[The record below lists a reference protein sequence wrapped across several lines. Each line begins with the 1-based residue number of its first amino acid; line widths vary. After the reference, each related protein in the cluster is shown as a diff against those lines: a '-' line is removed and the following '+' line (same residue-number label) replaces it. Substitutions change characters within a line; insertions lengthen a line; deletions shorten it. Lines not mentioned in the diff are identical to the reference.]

1 MSTLNHS
8 QKYDPPLNGELLS
21 TILSEVN
28 DAILVSDILG
38 NITYYAGNISEIFGY
53 SASEFNQISQITQLI
68 EPSLFAQLIAAVKKT
83 EILPPNSTKIS
94 DYTLDKFG
102 NRHWL
107 EIKVKKI
114 TLAPEL
120 FLFIFRELTQVQ
132 QLKNE
137 LKHSREELEKL
148 VQLRTEQ
155 LKLANLQLE
164 QQIVERQRAEAEIQ
178 NTVQR
183 LMTILET
190 VAEGITFGEETG
202 NFELFNSKMEEITG
216 YTKSEANSCENFL
229 AQIYPDNCEYQK
241 VINGLK
247 KLKETG
253 QNIHRETTIKT
264 KNGQEKTLWVST
276 SLLRDGDR
284 YLFLSA
290 YRDITQRQL
299 AEKALA
305 ESEARK
311 KAILAAIPDAIFCLD
326 QEGTFLEFIPAEQF
340 HPWVPP
346 NQFIGQQITQVLP
359 KKLAKKLEKLIQKT
373 LKTKTTQFL
382 EYQLPVK
389 HQIHDYEVRMA
400 VFQENQVLAIVRDIS
415 DRKQAERA
423 VQKQMQW
430 NQLILQTT
438 IDGFFRFDAAGNI
451 LKVNS
456 AFMEIMQY
464 SEAEL
469 LSMKVQDLLALESPE
484 EIRKHLQAICF
495 PSAVKNLEQ
504 NQGQFA
510 QDPAKI
516 SERLKSKYRRADGT
530 IIHVELSVTV
540 TQLGDEKLMFA
551 FVRDISD
558 LVSTSQ
564 ALIDS
569 QRFIEKI
576 TDTVPVL
583 IYIYDLIEQK
593 NTYFNSQ
600 ISEILGYDF
609 AKIQEMEKAGT
620 LLSNLLH
627 PEDILSE
634 INLKK
639 RWAAVADGQIIQT
652 EMRLQDAAGVW
663 RNFQCEETLFLRDAN
678 GLPKQILGAG
688 IDITEQKRNQ
698 QQLLRLSK
706 AVASSSDAIAITDL
720 SGIPIYLNPA
730 FTKLFGYELDS
741 IIQQQGVSM
750 LYADPTLNTSVLN
763 TIKQGLSWRGEV
775 KIRNHNQDFLDIL
788 LRADAIKDET
798 DKIVSFVYIYTDIS
812 ERKRAQEQL
821 AQHIIE
827 LARSNAEVEQF
838 AYVASHDLQ
847 EPLRVITSYTQLLA
861 RRYLG
866 QLDPKADKYIEFVVK
881 AAQRMQQLIED
892 LLEFSRL
899 GSQKTE
905 LVPVE
910 CEAVLNMAL
919 ERLSSPIALNDTIIN
934 HEPLPV
940 VLGDRTQLV
949 ELFQNLIANGIKYRT
964 ERAPI
969 IHISATRIENYWRF
983 AVSDNGIGIDPE
995 FRERIFTIFQRLHTH
1010 GEYSGTGIGLAI
1022 CKKIVQRHYGEIW
1035 VESQV
1040 GAGSTFYF
1048 TLLAVDAELINS

>member
-1 MSTLNHS
+1 MSTLNHF

-28 DAILVSDILG
+28 DAILISDVLG
-38 NITYYAGNISEIFGY
+38 NITYSAGNILEIFGY

-68 EPSLFAQLIAAVKKT
+68 EPSLFAQLIAAV
-83 EILPPNSTKIS
+83 ILPPKSTKIS
-94 DYTLDKFG
+94 DYILDKFG

-114 TLAPEL
+114 TLVQEL
-120 FLFIFRELTQVQ
+120 FLFIFRDLTQVKY
-132 QLKNE
+132 LKNE

-148 VQLRTEQ
+148 VELRTEQ

-164 QQIVERQRAEAEIQ
+164 QQIVERKRAEAEIQ

-241 VINGLK
+241 VINGLE
-247 KLKETG
+247 KLKKNG
-253 QNIHRETTIKT
+253 QNIHQKTTIQT
-264 KNGQEKTLWVST
+264 KSGQQKTLWVST

-284 YLFLSA
+284 CLFLSA

-299 AEKALA
+299 TEKALA

-326 QEGTFLEFIPAEQF
+326 REGTFLEFIPAKQF
-340 HPWVPP
+340 YPLVPLH
-346 NQFIGQQITQVLP
+346 QFIGKKMAKVLP
-359 KKLAKKLEKLIQKT
+359 IELANQLEKLIQKT
-373 LKTKTTQFL
+373 IKTKTTQFL
-382 EYQLPVK
+382 EYQLPVN
-389 HQIHDYEVRMA
+389 HQIRDYEVRMA
-400 VFQENQVLAIVRDIS
+400 VFLENQVLAIVRDIS
-415 DRKQAERA
+415 ERKQAERA
-423 VQKQMQW
+423 VQKQVQW
-430 NQLILQTT
+430 NQLILHTT

-456 AFMEIMQY
+456 AFIQIMQY
-464 SEAEL
+464 SEHEL

-495 PSAVKNLEQ
+495 PSSVKNLDK
-504 NQGQFA
+504 NQGNFSQY
-510 QDPAKI
+510 PAI
-516 SERLKSKYRRADGT
+516 FERLKSKYRRADGT

-609 AKIQEMEKAGT
+609 AKIQEMEKAGN

-639 RWAAVADGQIIQT
+639 RWASVADGQIIQT
-652 EMRLQDAAGVW
+652 EMRLQDAEGVW
-663 RNFQCEETLFLRDAN
+663 RNFQCAETLFLRDAN
-678 GLPKQILGAG
+678 GLPKQILGVG

-730 FTKLFGYELDS
+730 FIKLFGYELDS
-741 IIQQQGVSM
+741 IIQHQGVSI
-750 LYADPTLNTSVLN
+750 LYADPTLNTSVFN

-775 KIRNHNQDFLDIL
+775 KIRNHNQDFIDIL

-798 DKIVSFVYIYTDIS
+798 
-812 ERKRAQEQL
+812 
-821 AQHIIE
+821 
-827 LARSNAEVEQF
+827 
-838 AYVASHDLQ
+838 
-847 EPLRVITSYTQLLA
+847 
-861 RRYLG
+861 G
-866 QLDPKADKYIEFVVK
+866 
-881 AAQRMQQLIED
+881 
-892 LLEFSRL
+892 
-899 GSQKTE
+899 
-905 LVPVE
+905 
-910 CEAVLNMAL
+910 
-919 ERLSSPIALNDTIIN
+919 
-934 HEPLPV
+934 
-940 VLGDRTQLV
+940 
-949 ELFQNLIANGIKYRT
+949 
-964 ERAPI
+964 
-969 IHISATRIENYWRF
+969 
-983 AVSDNGIGIDPE
+983 
-995 FRERIFTIFQRLHTH
+995 
-1010 GEYSGTGIGLAI
+1010 
-1022 CKKIVQRHYGEIW
+1022 
-1035 VESQV
+1035 
-1040 GAGSTFYF
+1040 
-1048 TLLAVDAELINS
+1048 